1 MDVYASALTLT
12 AGNGAN
18 GIGASSNALEL
29 EVNSLSASTAG
40 TGGVFLAEASAIT
53 VAGGSAIGVN
63 RVGAAGGITANGAQ
77 TAAQA
82 AGLASG
88 GALVLTTTAG
98 SLTLSAAATAGGNL
112 LLQAGG
118 STSDLDLRAA
128 VSTTGS
134 TAGSLSLAAGR
145 DLLQAA
151 AVSVAGAG
159 FTVDAVAGRDI
170 VQTATTGTVSTSNG
184 NVVFSAERDLALESI
199 AAGTARVSLTARTG
213 SISDV
218 DAGSATDVVAGSLLL
233 TAGNSIGSNGASLA
247 LETSVDRV
255 SARAGDGGVYLV
267 EGNGLTVGS
276 VSVDVNRVAATG
288 VASAIVGTAQESL
301 TATGTG
307 GIALQ

>member
-1 MDVYASALTLT
+1 VDVYASALTLT

-18 GIGASSNALEL
+18 GIGASGNALEL

-63 RVGAAGGITANGAQ
+63 RVGAGGGITANGAQ

-118 STSDLDLRAA
+118 STSDLDLRAV

-213 SISDV
+213 SIADV
-218 DAGSATDVVAGSLLL
+218 DAGSATDVVAGSLRL
-233 TAGNSIGSNGASLA
+233 TAGNAIGGNSAAAA
-247 LETSVDRV
+247 LETSVDLL

-288 VASAIVGTAQESL
+288 VASTIAGTAQEGL
-301 TATGTG
+301 TATGAG
-307 GIALQ
+307 GIAL